1 MDTHP
6 EPTRIEFIRYNH
18 WANQQVV
25 AALKN
30 LSEGQLAATMP
41 GAFGSIRDTLQHILS
56 ARVNSLPISM
66 KSMSPTCAPGCR
78 EQSNHR
84 CIPTTPAPD

>member
-6 EPTRIEFIRYNH
+6 EPTPIEFIRYDN
-18 WANQQVV
+18 WANQQVL
-25 AALKN
+25 AACKT
-30 LSEGQLAATMP
+30 LSESQLAATMP

-56 ARVNSLPISM
+56 ARVYSLPISM
-66 KSMSPTCAPGCR
+66 QSMSPTCAPGWR
-78 EQSNHR
+78 EQSNHS